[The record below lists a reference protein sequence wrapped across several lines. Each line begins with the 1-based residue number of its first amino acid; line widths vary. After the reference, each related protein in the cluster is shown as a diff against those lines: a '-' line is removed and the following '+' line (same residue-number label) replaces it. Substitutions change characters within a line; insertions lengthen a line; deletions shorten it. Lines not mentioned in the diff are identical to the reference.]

1 MGSLRRALFSLKR
14 LSKRSDIR
22 ANLSCMPSYLDNL
35 SFFSTVIVARGRE
48 YFRSGRVL
56 SFTHNGNKVDA
67 IVEGSDENYQVHLSF
82 SKDGYTLLSADC
94 SCPYYDDCKHEVAV
108 LYALEEERLHSKGS
122 ASFSLTAE
130 SFLERLEAWSQGTN
144 RNRRYD
150 LFIRDLTLLLKDP
163 DTKDKE
169 GLLVR
174 SFAEI
179 EYGLYLHS
187 SSAIDVFGCALLSFL
202 ELLPLVKMD
211 ADSFVLKTLSYVQ
224 EEKLP
229 IKNILFSTF
238 LGNVRFAPSAVSYFL
253 DVYKANK
260 TQANTLLNNVHG
272 PLKESFSWDIEFL
285 KIVAILKPN
294 LLLESQFEVLF
305 SEASVLED
313 KKTLLNVLRT
323 CSRLSKRPRSF
334 YSFLERVLSLL
345 HKEEL
350 IELFKSLFASGID
363 IHDACFLLTH
373 LSKEDAAL
381 GFSKVPYLKFYP
393 IYSTVVFYCYP
404 IFGEYSTKELHPYFL
419 WLIRNALNDKQ
430 KEIAFQASSLL
441 LEKKRFASHEPDVYA
456 AFYWLADFHT
466 MNALA
471 LAKEKRFE
479 TYFNSNSNTGKAMLL
494 YLESVLLPREKRPFV
509 LYQGDPYVSL

>member
-1 MGSLRRALFSLKR
+1 MR
-14 LSKRSDIR
+14 
-22 ANLSCMPSYLDNL
+22 MPSYLDNL
-35 SFFSTVIVARGRE
+35 SSFPSTIVARGRN

-67 IVEGSDENYQVHLSF
+67 VVEGSDENYQVHLTF

-108 LYALEEERLHSKGS
+108 LYALEEERLHSRES

-130 SFLERLEAWSQGTN
+130 SFLARLEEWSCGTN
-144 RNRRYD
+144 RNCRYD
-150 LFIRDLTLLLKDP
+150 LFIRDLASLLKDP
-163 DTKDKE
+163 ATKDKE

-202 ELLPLVKMD
+202 DLLPLVEMD

-229 IKNILFSTF
+229 IKNILFSAF
-238 LGNVRFAPSAVSYFL
+238 LGNVRFAPSAASYFL
-253 DVYKANK
+253 EVYKENK
-260 TQANTLLNNVHG
+260 AQAQTLLNNVYG
-272 PLKESFSWDIEFL
+272 PLKESFSWDTEFL

-294 LLLESQFEVLF
+294 LLLESQFELLF
-305 SEASVLED
+305 CDASVLKD
-313 KKTLLNVLRT
+313 KATLLRVLCA
-323 CSRLSKRPRSF
+323 CSRLSKRPHSF
-334 YSFLERVLSLL
+334 YSFLERALPLL
-345 HKEEL
+345 NKEEL
-350 IELFKSLFASGID
+350 IELFKSLFATGINVD
-363 IHDACFLLTH
+363 DACFLLTH

-381 GFSKVPYLKFYP
+381 GFSKVPYLKFHP
-393 IYSTVVFYCYP
+393 IYSTVAFYCYP
-404 IFGEYSTKELHPYFL
+404 AFGEYSLKEFHPYFL
-419 WLIRNALNDKQ
+419 WLIRNALSDEEKRT
-430 KEIAFQASSLL
+430 ALQASSLL

-494 YLESVLLPREKRPFV
+494 YLESVLLPREERPFA
-509 LYQGDPYVSL
+509 LYKGDPYVSL